1 MEPEQH
7 SDPWFQLAA
16 ISQKLLRRG
25 SGVISLVQCKSPSQ
39 APTNYRALNNE
50 CKFGGGIPSLVNRQ
64 SGVKMDSTSLPAK
77 CLVPAEKWPFKKLSV
92 HPQVA
97 QSEVT

>member
-7 SDPWFQLAA
+7 CDPWFQLAA

-39 APTNYRALNNE
+39 APTNYQALNNE
-50 CKFGGGIPSLVNRQ
+50 CKFRGGEEGYPLWLT
-64 SGVKMDSTSLPAK
+64 VK
-77 CLVPAEKWPFKKLSV
+77 VE
-92 HPQVA
+92 
-97 QSEVT
+97 